1 MHPLERQGRAA
12 RKSQQLVHHQAA
24 ADRRRN
30 DVAQARFIGSAG
42 QELRVGEDDRQQVV
56 EVVGDTAGELADR
69 FHLLSLTELF
79 FQAASLTDVFG
90 EDFVTLDAAVLMADR
105 PYRRTVIDSPSLRRH
120 TACVSTAPTASFSC
134 AM

>member
-42 QELRVGEDDRQQVV
+42 QELRVGQDDRQQVV

-79 FQAASLTDVFG
+79 F
-90 EDFVTLDAAVLMADR
+90 
-105 PYRRTVIDSPSLRRH
+105 
-120 TACVSTAPTASFSC
+120 
-134 AM
+134 